1 MAYLIF
7 IGIYASLVLVPDVR
21 RVINCWLNFL
31 CEEYEPD
38 PNDIEWLYEPENQKW
53 LEDVW
58 SPPKPKQYKPL
69 VPFPEELLKND

>member
-7 IGIYASLVLVPDVR
+7 IVNYTSIEHIQYEYIVR
-21 RVINCWLNFL
+21 KLMYTIVY
-31 CEEYEPD
+31 EEYEPD